1 MLAAFYLRRCA
12 EESDMLPQ
20 FTSLRELAQAAVET
34 GLALS
39 SESATPEITPQ
50 RARSF
55 FLAMEAA
62 LPTLADA
69 PVAEAQKYKTIGG
82 VRYPASDF
90 LVVEEPQA
98 ASTWHLQVKKNGK
111 PDHQLMGAAHAAL
124 LSPQGFR
131 GKKYAGPNKRQ
142 AIAALKRL
150 YAEEEMDWPVAESAG
165 LAEFDGS
172 LQDYCRRVER
182 AFNEEFPTQ
191 YDQTGRSVS
200 YLCPMSIFNE
210 DPDMG
215 SSLVV
220 VEYPGDVM
228 YRVGY
233 EETPDSGFEFSDRS
247 EWERVVRTYKVLGV
261 GQTEGAEE
269 PAQPTTSESETT
281 EAAFSEDAQ
290 LSGLV
295 DAVVDVTAIADL
307 AEAAIE
313 MTGPRSPVS
322 VEMTIV
328 RAGPGNKR
336 DRRYYTP
343 AGLSASAGA
352 FTGAPMFLTD
362 HDPNALGEGT
372 KVGVITRDW
381 WDEATKELRGL
392 ATIYDP
398 NLAEKTR
405 CRAAANQLNT
415 MEVSIYGNGNVR
427 NGQVGGESYD
437 LVEKILPGARVD
449 FVSAAGAGGKV
460 LSLAE
465 SASGDGEVETEEQ
478 VAEVT
483 PPVAMG
489 QEAVLEILA
498 ETALPPKSVTRLVS
512 GQYTDE
518 ADLREAIRG
527 ETERAVRETGSG
539 NPSGGFTAQN
549 QTTVSLQEANDRSGR
564 VLAGHG
570 FKPAR

>member
-1 MLAAFYLRRCA
+1 MP
-12 EESDMLPQ
+12 PQ

-39 SESATPEITPQ
+39 SESVTPEITPQ

-69 PVAEAQKYKTIGG
+69 PVAEAAKMKTIGG

-142 AIAALKRL
+142 AIAALKQL
-150 YAEEEMDWPVAESAG
+150 YAEEEMEWPVAESAR

-182 AFNEEFPTQ
+182 AFLDAFPTQ

-200 YLCPMSIFNE
+200 YYCSTKIFNK
-210 DPDMG
+210 DSDMG
-215 SSLVV
+215 SSVIV
-220 VEYPGDVM
+220 IEYPGDVM

-233 EETPDSGFEFSDRS
+233 EETPDSGFTFTDRG
-247 EWERVVRTYKVLGV
+247 EWERVAPTYKVLGV
-261 GQTEGAEE
+261 EQPAEDE
-269 PAQPTTSESETT
+269 TPAQPTTSESETT
-281 EAAFSEDAQ
+281 KAAFSETTH

-295 DAVVDVTAIADL
+295 DVVVDVTAVAELADL
-307 AEAAIE
+307 AESAVE
-313 MTGPRSPVS
+313 MTGPRSPVE
-322 VEMTIV
+322 VELSIV
-328 RAGPGNKR
+328 EAGPGNKK
-336 DRRYYTP
+336 DRRFYTP
-343 AGLSASAGA
+343 QGLQASEGSFVGSAI
-352 FTGAPMFLTD
+352 FLTD
-362 HDPNALGEGT
+362 HDPNALGEAT
-372 KVGVITRDW
+372 KVGVVTRDW
-381 WDEATKELRGL
+381 WSEATQDFRGS
-392 ATIYDP
+392 AIIYDP

-405 CRAAANQLNT
+405 NRAAAGQLHT
-415 MEVSIYGNGNVR
+415 MEVSICGNGNVHK
-427 NGQVGGESYD
+427 GEVGGQSYY
-437 LVEKILPGARVD
+437 LVDKILPGARVD
-449 FVSAAGAGGKV
+449 FVSSAGAGGKV
-460 LSLAE
+460 LALAE
-465 SASGDGEVETEEQ
+465 SASGDGKGETGEQ
-478 VAEVT
+478 VAEVI
-483 PPVAMG
+483 PPAAMG

-518 ADLREAIRG
+518 AVLREAIRG

-539 NPSGGFTAQN
+539 NPTGGFTAQK
-549 QTTVSLQEANDRSGR
+549 QTTVSLEEARDRSGR
-564 VLAGHG
+564 VLAEHG
-570 FKPAR
+570 FRPAR

>member
-1 MLAAFYLRRCA
+1 MPL
-12 EESDMLPQ
+12 Q

-39 SESATPEITPQ
+39 SESVTPEITPQ

-69 PVAEAQKYKTIGG
+69 PVAEAAKMKTIGG

-142 AIAALKRL
+142 AIAALKQL
-150 YAEEEMDWPVAESAG
+150 YAEEEMEWPVAESAR

-182 AFNEEFPTQ
+182 AFLDAFPTQ

-200 YLCPMSIFNE
+200 YYCSTKIFNK
-210 DPDMG
+210 DSDMG
-215 SSLVV
+215 SSVIV
-220 VEYPGDVM
+220 IEYPGDVM

-233 EETPDSGFEFSDRS
+233 EETPDSGFTFTDRG
-247 EWERVVRTYKVLGV
+247 EWERVAPTYKVLGV
-261 GQTEGAEE
+261 EQPAEDE
-269 PAQPTTSESETT
+269 TPAQPTTSPTTYEGETM
-281 EAAFSEDAQ
+281 EAAFSEDAH

-336 DRRYYTP
+336 DGRYYTP

-381 WDEATKELRGL
+381 WNEAAQEIRGT
-392 ATIYDP
+392 AIIYDP

-405 CRAAANQLNT
+405 CRASADQLNT

-427 NGQVGGESYD
+427 RGQVSGESYD
-437 LVEKILPGARVD
+437 LVERILPGARVD

-460 LSLAE
+460 ISLAE
-465 SASGDGEVETEEQ
+465 SANGGGEGKTEEQ

-483 PPVAMG
+483 PPTVMG

-518 ADLREAIRG
+518 AVLREAIRG
-527 ETERAVRETGSG
+527 ETERAVRETSSG
-539 NPSGGFTAQN
+539 NPTGGFTAQK
-549 QTTVSLQEANDRSGR
+549 QTTVSLEEARDRSGR
-564 VLAGHG
+564 VLAEHG
-570 FKPAR
+570 FRPAR